1 MSTSIAPP
9 SSWEAILSV
18 STDMNYFST
27 ALERSTAVEG
37 LNGYES
43 DGEFCERSVRE

>member
-1 MSTSIAPP
+1 LAFSSPLRP

-27 ALERSTAVEG
+27 VLEDSNLRS
-37 LNGYES
+37 
-43 DGEFCERSVRE
+43 